1 MDITT
6 SIEISSGEKNQLSEI
21 FKCAPENIEKTLNII
36 SSAAMEE
43 YTNMI
48 LGKNSYQR
56 GTDIRE
62 YRLFLLIKRF
72 FTERLP
78 NEEMVTRIFQTTTR
92 QSRTLL
98 RSVAS
103 KYQYELKSI
112 INKTISGLVEDIEIV
127 PSKKADSLF
136 IINTNSRFF
145 IELMNE
151 KIANLNVTLPPIQL
165 RLDCTSSYTIKKSA
179 YLALSKEYG
188 LRSKE
193 S

>member
-6 SIEISSGEKNQLSEI
+6 SITLSSDEKNQLSEI
-21 FKCAPENIEKTLNII
+21 FNCSPANIETTLKTI

-48 LGKNSYQR
+48 LGKKSLQR

-78 NEEMVTRIFQTTTR
+78 NEEMVTRIFQTTST

-112 INKTISGLVEDIEIV
+112 INKTISGLLEEIEV
-127 PSKKADSLF
+127 NVLKTGTLL
-136 IINTNSRFF
+136 IINTHSRFF

-151 KIANLNVTLPPIQL
+151 KIASINVILPSVQL
-165 RLDCTSSYTIKKSA
+165 RGDCTSSYSIKPSA
-179 YLALSKEYG
+179 YLALCKAYG
-188 LRSKE
+188 LQPKPI
-193 S
+193 